1 MRQTQLGN
9 NKAVPSGVRKGQ
21 LNRARHTGVAR
32 LGSEQRK
39 TKGLETGSGGD
50 GAKGLG
56 GEKISPSVEL

>member
-21 LNRARHTGVAR
+21 LNRARHVGAAR
-32 LGSEQRK
+32 L
-39 TKGLETGSGGD
+39 GLETGSGGD